1 MKMVELGEITLKGG
15 KREDRCVLSAGL
27 NEFDEFSTKKH
38 RITDAWHR
46 EFVSSPLLCSLFL
59 KVSVDQVS
67 QNLYIPINN

>member
-1 MKMVELGEITLKGG
+1 MEGKKIPLSQRMLQRWLLMKMVEVGKITLKGG

-46 EFVSSPLLCSLFL
+46 EFVSVC
-59 KVSVDQVS
+59 
-67 QNLYIPINN
+67 